1 MEMKK
6 DKPKVNDQENIKRIN
21 KENNIE
27 NVLLHQVCSEMLG
40 LKREIEDLKAEV
52 KLNELRSQDEIKD
65 AYENIKLLKNQV
77 QILTLENRLNKKEVK
92 QLQEFTYGT
101 TKQNMTDKE
110 AAILG
115 LNKMLFGDKDEKE
128 KK

>member
-6 DKPKVNDQENIKRIN
+6 DKPKVNDQENIQRIN

-40 LKREIEDLKAEV
+40 LKREIDDLKAEV

-65 AYENIKLLKNQV
+65 AYDNIKLLKNQV

-115 LNKMLFGDKDEKE
+115 LNRMLFGDKDEKV
-128 KK
+128 